1 MAEILIFLGE
11 TVKKE
16 IISTENAP
24 AAVGPYS
31 QAVKAGQFLYTA
43 GQVPL
48 DPATNELVEP
58 DIKAQTRR
66 AILNL
71 QGVLEAAGAS
81 LDQVVKT
88 TVFLQDMGHFAA
100 MNEVYGQFFGNQP
113 PARSTV
119 EVAQLPLG
127 ALIEIEAI
135 ALIS

>member
-1 MAEILIFLGE
+1 
-11 TVKKE
+11 VKKE

-48 DPATNELVEP
+48 DPATGKLVEP
-58 DIKAQTRR
+58 DIRAQTKR

-71 QGVLEAAGAS
+71 QSILEAAGTS

>member
-1 MAEILIFLGE
+1 
-11 TVKKE
+11 VKKE

-71 QGVLEAAGAS
+71 QGVLEAAGTS
-81 LDQVVKT
+81 LDQVAKI